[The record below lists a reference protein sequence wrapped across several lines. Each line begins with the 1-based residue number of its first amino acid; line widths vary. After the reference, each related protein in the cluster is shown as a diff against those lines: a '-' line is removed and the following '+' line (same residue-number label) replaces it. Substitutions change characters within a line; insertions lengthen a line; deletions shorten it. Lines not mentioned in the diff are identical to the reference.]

1 MHNSILDDDK
11 PEWLVKCKTCTHYYV
26 RKSDADTV
34 YCRCR
39 KGCNYK
45 AYKEGLKKR

>member
-1 MHNSILDDDK
+1 MNNSILDEDN

-26 RKSDADTV
+26 RKGDEGTV

-45 AYKEGLKKR
+45 AYKGRKRK